1 MQTLDEPVSATLSQ
15 LHSHAHLG
23 PPCEPPNSPNTPGN
37 SVKSTSVLS
46 VVWQNVLRIDQVV
59 RGMVEPN
66 IVKATSSPGVDGSGM
81 DHLSV
86 G

>member
-1 MQTLDEPVSATLSQ
+1 MQTLDEPVSATMSQ

-23 PPCEPPNSPNTPGN
+23 PSCEPPNSPNAPGN
-37 SVKSTSVLS
+37 SVKSTSVLP
-46 VVWQNVLRIDQVV
+46 VVWQNVLRIDQ
-59 RGMVEPN
+59 VEPN